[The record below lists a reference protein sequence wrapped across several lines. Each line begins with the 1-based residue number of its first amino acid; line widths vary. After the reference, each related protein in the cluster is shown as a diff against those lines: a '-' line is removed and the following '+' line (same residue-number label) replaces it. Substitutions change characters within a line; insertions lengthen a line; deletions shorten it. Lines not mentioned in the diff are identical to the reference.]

1 MSGGSVGAYVAQVD
15 RVLSAGVG
23 LFPEFGGPGRVDGG
37 GPVVPGAPSGGRLQT
52 GVDGAAG
59 SYRQGWS
66 GVSGLDSDTNTAAAD
81 GRSAGE
87 QGRGGASGVRD
98 SARSQAAAI
107 APATGTPAGSRLMV
121 STMDERMAAMQ
132 QQIDTTKA
140 QNKLVAA
147 RVRQLAQAYR
157 ASAAMGGGGRG
168 MMGGMGMPSFGGGGM
183 PAGGGGGGIPGLNAL
198 AGLTSLGR
206 GQNGHRG
213 ASGAEQQVNALFGQG
228 RAPNGT
234 IERAIAFA
242 KAQLGKPYRLGAN
255 GPNVWDC
262 SSLVQKAYASA
273 GISLP
278 RTTYEQIGVG
288 MPVSRSDI
296 RAGDIILQNFSA
308 PGVPEH
314 TAIAV
319 SPTMQIEAPNSREVV
334 KYSPIPSGPIVVK
347 RVA

>member
-1 MSGGSVGAYVAQVD
+1 MLVAAGTVGSTEVVTGVTGARCGGGS
-15 RVLSAGVG
+15 
-23 LFPEFGGPGRVDGG
+23 
-37 GPVVPGAPSGGRLQT
+37 
-52 GVDGAAG
+52 
-59 SYRQGWS
+59 
-66 GVSGLDSDTNTAAAD
+66 
-81 GRSAGE
+81 
-87 QGRGGASGVRD
+87 
-98 SARSQAAAI
+98 AI
-107 APATGTPAGSRLMV
+107 S
-121 STMDERMAAMQ
+121 RMAARM
-132 QQIDTTKA
+132 TP
-140 QNKLVAA
+140 A
-147 RVRQLAQAYR
+147 RR
-157 ASAAMGGGGRG
+157 ALS
-168 MMGGMGMPSFGGGGM
+168 S
-183 PAGGGGGGIPGLNAL
+183 LS
-198 AGLTSLGR
+198 SLGR

-242 KAQLGKPYRLGAN
+242 KAQLGEPYRLGAN
-255 GPNVWDC
+255 GPDVWDC

-273 GISLP
+273 GVSLP

-314 TAIAV
+314 VALAV

>member
-1 MSGGSVGAYVAQVD
+1 MD
-15 RVLSAGVG
+15 
-23 LFPEFGGPGRVDGG
+23 E
-37 GPVVPGAPSGGRLQT
+37 RL
-52 GVDGAAG
+52 AAM
-59 SYRQGWS
+59 QQQI
-66 GVSGLDSDTNTAAAD
+66 DTTKA
-81 GRSAGE
+81 
-87 QGRGGASGVRD
+87 
-98 SARSQAAAI
+98 

-121 STMDERMAAMQ
+121 STMDERLAAMQ

-157 ASAAMGGGGRG
+157 ASAAMGGGRG

-183 PAGGGGGGIPGLNAL
+183 PTSGGGGGGIPGLKAL

-213 ASGAEQQVNALFGQG
+213 ASGAEQQVSALFGQG

-234 IERAIAFA
+234 IEGAIAFA
-242 KAQLGKPYRLGAN
+242 KAQLGEPYRLGAN
-255 GPNVWDC
+255 GPDVWDC
-262 SSLVQKAYASA
+262 SSLVQKAYASV
-273 GISLP
+273 GIELP
-278 RTTYEQIGVG
+278 RTTYEQIRVG

-314 TAIAV
+314 VALAV